1 MQPRAIPDKGERD
14 EGQVVRPNSQ
24 WHWLRIL
31 RVARP
36 PAEQPLHARAS
47 WRRPVDREVVQH
59 DAKNYSDP
67 CLQGHSALYLP
78 HLQVGGNEPDQQ
90 AEHGRVCQADDQ
102 AEEQNPNSEVHQQH
116 LLFVLPNHSG
126 VGLDHGN
133 ALLYEVFS
141 RHLRHLAGGAAEAR
155 HMCGAQRQR
164 ARRGDP
170 LEGGVRRRRR
180 RRGGQLVLVI
190 VVVDADA
197 GAAYGRRR
205 HR

>member
-1 MQPRAIPDKGERD
+1 MQAQAIPDKGERD
-14 EGQVVRPNSQ
+14 EGQVVHPNSQ

-36 PAEQPLHARAS
+36 PAEQTLHARAS
-47 WRRPVDREVVQH
+47 WRRPVDCEVVQH
-59 DAKNYSDP
+59 DAKNYLDP
-67 CLQGHSALYLP
+67 CLQGDSALDIPY
-78 HLQVGGNEPDQQ
+78 LQVGGDEPDQE

-116 LLFVLPNHSG
+116 LLFVLSNHSG

-141 RHLRHLAGGAAEAR
+141 RHLRHLAGGVAEAQ
-155 HMCGAQRQR
+155 HMCGAQRKR

-170 LEGGVRRRRR
+170 LDGGSRRRGR
-180 RRGGQLVLVI
+180 RRGGQLVVI
-190 VVVDADA
+190 VFAGDDA

-205 HR
+205 NR